1 MPKTAI
7 SVTPTY
13 TSTQPDVQQLSFT
26 PEGFRM
32 VVATVMGNDV
42 PEHFLP
48 ARQGSLLAR
57 AVQVA
62 ERCGAIC
69 NAEGEWMSDAI
80 YERVVSELAPQWRV
94 S

>member
-48 ARQGSLLAR
+48 ALRDR
-57 AVQVA
+57 F
-62 ERCGAIC
+62 
-69 NAEGEWMSDAI
+69 
-80 YERVVSELAPQWRV
+80 
-94 S
+94 